1 MSKLLKRSKT
11 IAIGLAFVILLV
23 GLACAR
29 ETKETDVTPPTDP
42 LSVVNGYL
50 EAFNAGDIAKLVT
63 YYADDITSSE
73 GPMPGGEFS
82 TNTGIAEEMS
92 HIAPELAEG
101 AQTTISNATVEGNTV
116 RADMWHT
123 MPDLQAAGID
133 QLTGT
138 LELVVEQG
146 KIVSWKATLD
156 EKSQREMAEA
166 FGPPDPLSV
175 VNGHREA
182 TVDQKTQIKE
192 IALMIPIATGKT
204 DDWIQTHKELMGP
217 RYEGYAAS
225 KQRFGIESQVSF
237 LQKTGVM
244 GDFELLYMKGSDVK
258 QIFENIATNQDEGS
272 VYWRKLAGELHAVD
286 FTQQQSSAAYPDSK
300 LAFSMGGENLQNT
313 QPFMF
318 AIPVSSDRVAGL
330 SSALTGER
338 RAEYVT
344 ARENIGLKREMVFLQ
359 SGSAGEA
366 LIFYWR
372 AEDPKS
378 SLKKFM
384 SSTDP
389 FDVWLRSEID
399 GISPIGLKQLVDVI
413 ENNSLAVQY
422 PRI

>member
-1 MSKLLKRSKT
+1 M
-11 IAIGLAFVILLV
+11 
-23 GLACAR
+23 
-29 ETKETDVTPPTDP
+29 
-42 LSVVNGYL
+42 
-50 EAFNAGDIAKLVT
+50 
-63 YYADDITSSE
+63 
-73 GPMPGGEFS
+73 MP
-82 TNTGIAEEMS
+82 I
-92 HIAPELAEG
+92 
-101 AQTTISNATVEGNTV
+101 
-116 RADMWHT
+116 
-123 MPDLQAAGID
+123 
-133 QLTGT
+133 
-138 LELVVEQG
+138 
-146 KIVSWKATLD
+146 KA
-156 EKSQREMAEA
+156 
-166 FGPPDPLSV
+166 
-175 VNGHREA
+175 
-182 TVDQKTQIKE
+182 
-192 IALMIPIATGKT
+192 GKT
-204 DDWIQTHKELMGP
+204 DDWIQIHKELMGP

-258 QIFENIATNQDEGS
+258 QIFENIATSQDEGS

-330 SSALTGER
+330 SSALTDER

-389 FDVWLRSEID
+389 FDVWLRSEINEV
-399 GISPIGLKQLVDVI
+399 SPVGLKQLVDI
-413 ENNSLAVQY
+413 FEDNSLAVQY
-422 PRI
+422 PRIK